1 MRQRLVKRGAATQIN
16 AMGGNIVPARAFSR
30 KQAVFNEKA
39 SQYASQGVIT
49 TPGYLRLE
57 TLLSTNAAATSL
69 NTINFNTLD
78 TSGTKQPTER
88 RLKLSDTFTITDIS
102 FYIGTGV
109 ATVASGG
116 VTGSPAPVEQAKELL
131 HTFPNQQVVAIGA
144 NSDELEALYNG
155 FLSLRVDTTT
165 FLDSVPMRQFYRVG
179 DTQQGTI
186 FAAGGTATNKSTW
199 NTAMGKSSLLPTI
212 ELNGQSNIEWSITL
226 PTSVP
231 YTQIADTFCNA
242 VIVLEGFLN
251 QGAAGVQ
258 RRVQSILRKG

>member
-1 MRQRLVKRGAATQIN
+1 MNLRNRLVKRGGATQIN

-57 TLLSTNAAATSL
+57 TLLSTGAGATSL

-78 TSGTKQPTER
+78 TSGTKQATER
-88 RLKLSDTFTITDIS
+88 RLKLSDTFTITDVS
-102 FYIGTGV
+102 FYIGTGAAA
-109 ATVASGG
+109 ATG
-116 VTGSPAPVEQAKELL
+116 APTTVEEAQERLN
-131 HTFPNQQVVAIGA
+131 TFPNQQVVAIGA
-144 NSDELEALYNG
+144 NTGELEALYNG

-179 DTQQGTI
+179 DTQAGTI
-186 FAAGGTATNKSTW
+186 FATGGTATNQSTW

-226 PTSVP
+226 PTSIP
-231 YTQIADTFCNA
+231 YTQVADTFCNA